1 MYGQATDLKNKSV
14 WFRAKV
20 YRIADEM
27 LIASLVEELE
37 SSFVGTTAPEVFS
50 LFDLY
55 RFLGNRPGINACKEV
70 IL

>member
-20 YRIADEM
+20 YKIADEM
-27 LIASLVEELE
+27 LIASLVKELE
-37 SSFVGTTAPEVFS
+37 SSFVGTTAPGIFS

-55 RFLGNRPGINACKEV
+55 RFLGNKLGIDACKEV
-70 IL
+70 TL